1 MKLSKQIMK
10 PQDVVVLLKIIATDN
25 QDWLQVTLA
34 QSLKM
39 SQSEISQAVARAR
52 YSGLMDENGK
62 DVMRQ
67 SFMDFLQY
75 GLSVVFPARP
85 GAMVRGM
92 PTAHSVSPLNQ
103 MIESSEIYV
112 WPWAKGETRGQGIAP
127 LYGTLPEAVLNDSK
141 FYELIALVDTLRI
154 GRVRERNLAI
164 EILKE
169 RIC

>member
-10 PQDVVVLLKIIATDN
+10 PQDVVVLLKIIATNN

-67 SFMDFLQY
+67 SFMDFLGY
-75 GLSVVFPARP
+75 CL
-85 GAMVRGM
+85 
-92 PTAHSVSPLNQ
+92 
-103 MIESSEIYV
+103 
-112 WPWAKGETRGQGIAP
+112 
-127 LYGTLPEAVLNDSK
+127 
-141 FYELIALVDTLRI
+141 
-154 GRVRERNLAI
+154 
-164 EILKE
+164 
-169 RIC
+169 

>member
-1 MKLSKQIMK
+1 MK
-10 PQDVVVLLKIIATDN
+10 PHDVVVLLKINATDN

-85 GAMVRGM
+85 GAIV
-92 PTAHSVSPLNQ
+92 
-103 MIESSEIYV
+103 
-112 WPWAKGETRGQGIAP
+112 
-127 LYGTLPEAVLNDSK
+127 
-141 FYELIALVDTLRI
+141 
-154 GRVRERNLAI
+154 
-164 EILKE
+164 
-169 RIC
+169 